1 MASAKKIIMD
11 RMFEFFQN
19 KGFTYNQVKDAADWA
34 IKSYDSQT
42 FGTLWDRVS
51 RQLSKL

>member
-1 MASAKKIIMD
+1 MASAKQIVLD
-11 RMFEFFQN
+11 RMFGFFQN
-19 KGFTYNQVKDAADWA
+19 KGFTHNQIKEAADWA
-34 IKSYDSQT
+34 IKSYGTQT